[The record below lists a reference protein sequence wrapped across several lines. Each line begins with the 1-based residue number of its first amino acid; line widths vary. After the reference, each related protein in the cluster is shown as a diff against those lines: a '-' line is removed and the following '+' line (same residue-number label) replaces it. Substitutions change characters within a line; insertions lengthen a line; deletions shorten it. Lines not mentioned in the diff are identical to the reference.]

1 MPYYQWNKD
10 KNEQLKV
17 DRGLSFEQVVM
28 HIECGD
34 LLDVYQH
41 PNQDRYPGQ
50 QILVVRI
57 GEYVYVVPFVDSDE
71 GRFLKTIIPS
81 RKATRDYLGG
91 HYAERETR

>member
-1 MPYYQWNKD
+1 MRSRP
-10 KNEQLKV
+10 
-17 DRGLSFEQVVM
+17 GHS
-28 HIECGD
+28 GD
-34 LLDVYQH
+34 LLDVDQH

-81 RKATRDYLGG
+81 RKATREHLGG
-91 HYAERETR
+91 HHGERETR